1 MWTHASHYIP
11 QTTAAWESSP
21 RLPTWQTAVS
31 REYPVSKPQHAGK
44 PSSLESSWTS
54 PSCPGHR
61 HVYLIQ
67 PTGLKYNVSERSML
81 AVSGDHQWRT
91 LALSFQ
97 NLLCGLWAIWLHLA
111 CQGWL
116 LYFLLFPFDSVKP
129 VPHHPTTIQCLVYYA
144 CHVLTHLG
152 LLLSHFPQ
160 HSTEMPSSSHSS
172 SFGPVFKAQF
182 SPAS

>member
-1 MWTHASHYIP
+1 MAPTTSHKQQLPGRAALGFPHGRLQSPESIP
-11 QTTAAWESSP
+11 SA
-21 RLPTWQTAVS
+21 
-31 REYPVSKPQHAGK
+31 
-44 PSSLESSWTS
+44 S
-54 PSCPGHR
+54 PSMLGSQAVWNRAGPHQAAGHR

-81 AVSGDHQWRT
+81 AVSGDRKWRT
-91 LALSFQ
+91 LVLSFQ

-129 VPHHPTTIQCLVYYA
+129 VPHRPTTIQCLAYYA

-160 HSTEMPSSSHSS
+160 HPTEMPSSSHSS